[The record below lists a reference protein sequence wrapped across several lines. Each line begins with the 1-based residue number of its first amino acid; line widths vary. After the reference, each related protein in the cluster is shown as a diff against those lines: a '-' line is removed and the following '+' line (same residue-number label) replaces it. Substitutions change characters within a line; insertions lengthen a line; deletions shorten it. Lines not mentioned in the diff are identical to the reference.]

1 MTPILKLIS
10 IIILMLGISCIP
22 RHEDLTAWNELIKAH
37 LVLYPR
43 MQPEDVYKL
52 VYQGSMGSGHLGNDT
67 TQIAYYLNDESNSI
81 ESSVDESL
89 IEQIAPDSSYI
100 RINLKRFKSEN
111 RDPMLL
117 VRIIAQSANIPKQT
131 KSRLVR
137 LWSNV
142 CREVESGTIPLN
154 KTAFQHFDQFV
165 KKSDY
170 PVVHHSPEYIQA
182 YQPAYRVVS
191 REIWQRYLNNQ

>member
-22 RHEDLTAWNELIKAH
+22 RHEDLTTWNELIKTH

-52 VYQGSMGSGHLGNDT
+52 IYQGSMGPGHLGNDT
-67 TQIAYYLNDESNSI
+67 TQIAYYLKDELNSI

-137 LWSNV
+137 VWSNV

-154 KTAFQHFDQFV
+154 KTAFRQFDQFI
-165 KKSDY
+165 KKNDY
-170 PVVHHSPEYIQA
+170 PVIHHSPEYMQE

-191 REIWQRYLNNQ
+191 REIWLKHVNHK

>member
-22 RHEDLTAWNELIKAH
+22 RHEDLTTWNELIKTH

-67 TQIAYYLNDESNSI
+67 TQIAYYLKDELNSI

-137 LWSNV
+137 VWSNV

-154 KTAFQHFDQFV
+154 KTVFHQFDQLV
-165 KKSDY
+165 KKNDY
-170 PVVHHSPEYIQA
+170 PVIHHSPEYMQA

-191 REIWQRYLNNQ
+191 REIWLGHINH